1 MRTTGFSAVSE
12 RSGHSTHH
20 PSIRLIRGPT
30 HPLLPFIPTEIL
42 EMRTRPYVKDC
53 RSYHH
58 TLTYNHTNILET
70 PMTEVYTAVG
80 SSLDGRTTRWRFFG
94 LFPNRSRGRRRR
106 TAGNFKGILPFL
118 SISRKRGG
126 GNLSGPWRRD
136 RFWPRAISVRP
147 TANHTPIHEARGG
160 ICPGIFLVM
169 GVTCVMH
176 YTHPGIIVTR
186 SFW

>member
-1 MRTTGFSAVSE
+1 
-12 RSGHSTHH
+12 
-20 PSIRLIRGPT
+20 
-30 HPLLPFIPTEIL
+30 
-42 EMRTRPYVKDC
+42 MRTRPYVKDC
-53 RSYHH
+53 CSYRH

-70 PMTEVYTAVG
+70 GDDRKYIPPLVQAWT
-80 SSLDGRTTRWRFFG
+80 DGRLGGRFFG

-118 SISRKRGG
+118 SISRKRGWKIIW
-126 GNLSGPWRRD
+126 PWRRD

-160 ICPGIFLVM
+160 ICPGTFFVM